1 MGIWRTLSIRIRAV
15 FDRNALNQELDEEVR
30 FHVEQETRANIARGM
45 KPEDAARQAR
55 MDFGGEQS
63 VKEEYRSVRG
73 DSLVESALQDARFGL
88 RMLRRSPGFAIVAA
102 ITLALGLGAN
112 TAMFSVIDAVLLRPL
127 PYADPDRL
135 VRILDANP
143 GKGFAQ
149 FSSSPPNFLDW
160 RAQAQSF
167 TGMAA
172 TTWGTLTLSGNG
184 DAQRLDALFVT
195 PDLFAVLGVN
205 TVLGRTFA
213 AEEGTYGHAKVAI
226 LSFHLWQ
233 QSFGGDRNVLG
244 RTIKLDGEDSAVVGV
259 APPEFR
265 LYGNDVV
272 VPLAFGPD
280 VGKQRGAHFLSVYAR
295 LKPGISLPHAN
306 DEMRT
311 IAARLAAAYPDR
323 DFGWTAYVVEMH
335 ELIVGRVRPAMLILF
350 GAVGFLALIA
360 CANVANLLLSRAV
373 GRQREISVRTA
384 LGATRSRIMRQL
396 LTESFILCVSGA
408 LLGLAI
414 AAGGIHLLRVVG
426 PIDVPR
432 LATVQLNT
440 AVLAFTAG
448 LTLLTTML
456 FGILPALHASRVDV
470 NVGLKSAGRGAA
482 GSRESAR
489 PRKLLVLA
497 ELMLSVMLLTGA
509 GLLIRSFV
517 RLSFTNP
524 GVDTSHVLTFNLSLP
539 AKKYATPERVRD
551 FYDALL
557 TNLRALPGVKD
568 AGAVSGLPLSGYMNS
583 STFSVRGA
591 PVADQDQP
599 SAELRVASRDY
610 FRTIG
615 IPLLRGRAFESSDRP
630 GSPPVALVSETMA
643 RRFWPN
649 GDALGHSI
657 TMGVRIGVANVDL
670 GGEIVGIVGDVR
682 DFGLEIEP
690 TPTVY
695 VLMDIPGTGNMNI
708 VVRTANDPATL
719 VQAARATVAAL
730 DADIPLADP
739 APMETVLAASL
750 EQRRFYM
757 LLLSIFAAV
766 ALSLAGIG
774 LYGVISYS
782 VGQRTQEI
790 GVRMALGAT
799 RGQVLGMILS
809 ESVRLAGAGIATG
822 IIGALALSRLLKGM
836 LVGVSTTDASVFAAA
851 ALGIG
856 VIALAACYVPARRA
870 TTVDPVVALRYE

>member
-1 MGIWRTLSIRIRAV
+1 MGLWRSLSIRIRAV
-15 FDRNALNQELDEEVR
+15 FDRNALNQEMDEEVR
-30 FHVEQETRANIARGM
+30 FHIEHETRANIARGM
-45 KPEDAARQAR
+45 KADEAARQAR
-55 MDFGGEQS
+55 MDFGGEQR
-63 VKEEYRSVRG
+63 VKEELRAVRG
-73 DSLVESALQDARFGL
+73 DSFVESILQDMRFGM

-102 ITLALGLGAN
+102 VTLALGLGAN

-127 PYADPDRL
+127 PFADPDRL
-135 VRILDANP
+135 VRIIDANP
-143 GKGFAQ
+143 SKGFPR
-149 FSSSPPNFLDW
+149 FSSSPPNFMDW

-172 TTWGTLTLSGNG
+172 ATGGTLTLSGSG
-184 DAQRLDALFVT
+184 DAQRLEAFYVT
-195 PDLFAVLGVN
+195 PDLF
-205 TVLGRTFA
+205 TVLGINTVVGRTFTD
-213 AEEGTYGHAKVAI
+213 EEGTYGHDKVAI

-233 QSFGGDRNVLG
+233 QSFGADRNVVG
-244 RTIKLDGEDSAVVGV
+244 HTIKLDGENYVVVGV

-265 LYGNDVV
+265 LGNNDLV
-272 VPLAFGPD
+272 VPLAFGPK
-280 VGKQRGAHFLSVYAR
+280 VATQRGAHFLGVYAR
-295 LKPGISLPHAN
+295 LKPGISLQRAN
-306 DEMRT
+306 DEMKT
-311 IAARLAAAYPDR
+311 IAARLAVAYPDK
-323 DFGWTAYVVEMH
+323 DSGWTAFVMQMH
-335 ELIVGRVRPAMLILF
+335 ELVVGRVRPAMLILF

-373 GRQREISVRTA
+373 GRQRELSIRSA

-408 LLGLAI
+408 LLGMAI
-414 AAGGIHLLRVVG
+414 AAGGIHLLQLVG
-426 PIDVPR
+426 PINVPR

-470 NVGLKSAGRGAA
+470 NVALKSAGRGAA

-497 ELMLSVMLLTGA
+497 ELSLSVMLLTGA

-539 AKKYATPERVRD
+539 QKKYATPERIRD
-551 FYDALL
+551 FYDTLL
-557 TNLRALPGVKD
+557 TNLRALPGVKG
-568 AGAVSGLPLSGYMNS
+568 AGAVSILPLSGDQNS

-591 PVADQDQP
+591 PVAEQNQP

-615 IPLLRGRAFESSDRP
+615 IPVLHGRAFESSDRI
-630 GSPPVALVSETMA
+630 GSPPVVLVSEAMA
-643 RRFWPN
+643 RHFWPN
-649 GDALGHSI
+649 GDALGHFI
-657 TMGVRIGVANVDL
+657 AMGVRPGISNADV

-690 TPTVY
+690 SPTVY
-695 VLMDIPGTGNMNI
+695 VLADIPGSNGMNI
-708 VVRTANDPATL
+708 VVRTSNDPAAL
-719 VQAARATVAAL
+719 VQSARAAVAAL

-739 APMETVLAASL
+739 APMETVLSTSL
-750 EQRRFYM
+750 AQRRFYM
-757 LLLSIFAAV
+757 LLLSIFAAL
-766 ALSLAGIG
+766 ALALAGIG

-809 ESVRLAGAGIATG
+809 QGLRLACAGIAAG
-822 IIGALALSRLLKGM
+822 IIGALALNRLLKGM
-836 LVGVSTTDASVFAAA
+836 LVGVSTTDATVFTFAALSI
-851 ALGIG
+851 AL
-856 VIALAACYVPARRA
+856 IALAACYIPARRA
-870 TTVDPVVALRYE
+870 TAVDPVIALRYE

>member
-1 MGIWRTLSIRIRAV
+1 MGLWRTLSIRMRAV
-15 FDRNALNQELDEEVR
+15 LDRNALNQELNDEVR
-30 FHVEQETRANIARGM
+30 FHIEQETRANIAHGM
-45 KPEDAARQAR
+45 KPEEAARQAR
-55 MDFGGEQS
+55 MDFGGEQR
-63 VKEEYRSVRG
+63 VKEEYRAVRG
-73 DSLVESALQDARFGL
+73 DSFVESALQDARFGL
-88 RMLRRSPGFAIVAA
+88 RMLRRSPGFATVAA

-127 PYADPDRL
+127 PFADPDRL
-135 VRILDANP
+135 VYILDENAS
-143 GKGFAQ
+143 KGFLH
-149 FSSSPPNFLDW
+149 FSSSPANFLDW

-172 TTWGTLTLSGNG
+172 SRGGTLTLTGSG
-184 DAQRLDALFVT
+184 DAQRLRALFVT
-195 PDLFAVLGVN
+195 PDFFPVLGVD
-205 TVLGRTFA
+205 TVVGRTFTT
-213 AEEGTYGHAKVAI
+213 EEGTYGNDKAAI

-233 QSFGGDRNVLG
+233 QSFGSDRSVVG
-244 RTIKLDGEDSAVVGV
+244 RTIKLNGEDYVVVGV
-259 APPEFR
+259 ARPEFR
-265 LYGNDVV
+265 VGNNDVV
-272 VPLAFGPD
+272 VPLAFGPN
-280 VGKQRGAHFLSVYAR
+280 VATQRGAHFLLVYAR
-295 LKPGISLPHAN
+295 LKPGISLQRAN

-311 IAARLAAAYPDR
+311 IAARLAAAYPDK
-323 DFGWTAYVVEMH
+323 DSGWTAYAVQMH
-335 ELIVGRVRPAMLILF
+335 EQVVGHVRPAMLILF

-373 GRQREISVRTA
+373 GRQREISVRAA

-408 LLGLAI
+408 LLGMAI
-414 AAGGIHLLRVVG
+414 AAGGIHLLRLVG
-426 PIDVPR
+426 PIGVPR

-440 AVLAFTAG
+440 TVLAFTAG

-456 FGILPALHASRVDV
+456 FGLLPALHASRVDV
-470 NVGLKSAGRGAA
+470 NAGLKSAGRGAA

-497 ELMLSVMLLTGA
+497 ELTLSVMLLTGA
-509 GLLIRSFV
+509 GLLIRSFA
-517 RLSFTNP
+517 RLSFTDP
-524 GVDTSHVLTFNLSLP
+524 GLDASHVLTFNLSLP
-539 AKKYATPERVRD
+539 TKKYDTPERIRD

-568 AGAVSGLPLSGYMNS
+568 AGAVSILPLSGGQNS
-583 STFSVRGA
+583 STFEVRGV
-591 PVADQDQP
+591 PVAPQIQP

-610 FRTIG
+610 FRSVG
-615 IPLLRGRAFESSDRP
+615 IPLLHGRLFESSDRM
-630 GSPPVALVSETMA
+630 GSPPVVLVSEAMA

-657 TMGVRIGVANVDL
+657 IMGVRPGISNADV

-690 TPTVY
+690 EPTVY
-695 VLMDIPGTGNMNI
+695 VLMDVPGSPYMSI
-708 VVRTANDPATL
+708 VVRTANDPAGL
-719 VQAARATVAAL
+719 VQSARATVAAL
-730 DADIPLADP
+730 DADIPVADP

-750 EQRRFYM
+750 AQRRFYM

-790 GVRMALGAT
+790 GVRIALGAT

-809 ESVRLAGAGIATG
+809 ESLRLAGTGIATG
-822 IIGALALSRLLKGM
+822 ILGALALNRLLKGM
-836 LVGVSTTDASVFAAA
+836 LVGVSTTDASVFTAA

-870 TTVDPVVALRYE
+870 TAVDPVIALRYE

>member
-1 MGIWRTLSIRIRAV
+1 MGLWRTLSIRIRAV
-15 FDRNALNQELDEEVR
+15 FDRNALDHELDEEVR
-30 FHVEQETRANIARGM
+30 FHIEQETRANLARGM
-45 KPEDAARQAR
+45 KPEEAARQAR

-63 VKEEYRSVRG
+63 VKEEYRAVRG

-127 PYADPDRL
+127 PFANPDRL
-135 VRILDANP
+135 VYILDQNP
-143 GKGFAQ
+143 SKGFFRFTA
-149 FSSSPPNFLDW
+149 SPPNFIDW

-172 TTWGTLTLSGNG
+172 TAGGTFTLSGSG
-184 DAQRLDALFVT
+184 DAQRLNALFVT

-205 TVLGRTFA
+205 TVVGRTFTS
-213 AEEGTYGHAKVAI
+213 EEGTYGHDKVAI
-226 LSFHLWQ
+226 LSFRLWQ
-233 QSFGGDRNVLG
+233 QRFGGDRSVLG
-244 RTIKLDGEDSAVVGV
+244 RTIKLDGENYVVVGV
-259 APPEFR
+259 APAEFR
-265 LYGNDVV
+265 LYNNDVV
-272 VPLAFGPD
+272 VPLAFRSD
-280 VGKQRGAHFLSVYAR
+280 VGTQRGAHFLLVYAR
-295 LKPGISLPHAN
+295 LKPGISLQHAN

-311 IAARLAAAYPDR
+311 IAARLAAAYPDK
-323 DFGWTAYVVEMH
+323 DSGWTAYAVQMH
-335 ELIVGRVRPAMLILF
+335 ELVVGRVRPAMLILF

-373 GRQREISVRTA
+373 ARQREISVRTA

-396 LTESFILCVSGA
+396 LTESFALCVSGA
-408 LLGLAI
+408 LLGMAI
-414 AAGGIHLLRVVG
+414 AAGGIHLLRLVG
-426 PIDVPR
+426 PIGVPR
-432 LATVQLNT
+432 LSTVQLNT
-440 AVLAFTAG
+440 AVLVFTAG

-470 NVGLKSAGRGAA
+470 NAGLKSAGRGTVA
-482 GSRESAR
+482 SRESAR

-497 ELMLSVMLLTGA
+497 ELALSIMLLIGA

-517 RLSFTNP
+517 RLTFTNP
-524 GVDTSHVLTFNLSLP
+524 GVDASDVLTFNLSLP
-539 AKKYATPERVRD
+539 TKKYATPERIRD

-568 AGAVSGLPLSGYMNS
+568 AGAVSILPLSGDQNS
-583 STFSVRGA
+583 SSFTIRGA
-591 PVADQDQP
+591 PVAPQDQP

-615 IPLLRGRAFESSDRP
+615 IPLLHGRQFETGDRM
-630 GSPPVALVSETMA
+630 GSPPVVLVSESMA
-643 RRFWPN
+643 RKFWPN
-649 GDALGHSI
+649 GDAIGHFI
-657 TMGVRIGVANVDL
+657 TMGVRPGISHSDV
-670 GGEIVGIVGDVR
+670 GGEIVGIVGDVH
-682 DFGLEIEP
+682 DFGLDIEP

-695 VLMDIPGTGNMNI
+695 VLMDIPGSSEINI
-708 VVRTANDPATL
+708 VVRTTGDPTAL
-719 VQAARATVAAL
+719 VGAARATVAAL
-730 DADIPLADP
+730 DADIPVADP
-739 APMETVLAASL
+739 APMETVLATSL
-750 EQRRFYM
+750 AQRRFYM

-809 ESVRLAGAGIATG
+809 ESLRLAGTGIGVG
-822 IIGALALSRLLKGM
+822 IIGALALNRLLKGM
-836 LVGVSTTDASVFAAA
+836 LVGVSTTDPAVFVVA

-856 VIALAACYVPARRA
+856 VIAIAACFVPARRA
-870 TTVDPVVALRYE
+870 TAVDPVVALRYE

>member
-1 MGIWRTLSIRIRAV
+1 MGLWRTLSIRIRAV

-45 KPEDAARQAR
+45 KPEEAARQAR
-55 MDFGGEQS
+55 MDFGGES
-63 VKEEYRSVRG
+63 VKEEYRVVRG
-73 DSLVESALQDARFGL
+73 DSFVESALQDVRFGL
-88 RMLRRSPGFAIVAA
+88 RMLRRSPGFAMVAA

-127 PYADPDRL
+127 PYSDPDRL
-135 VRILDANP
+135 VLILDENP
-143 GKGFAQ
+143 TKGFTR

-172 TTWGTLTLSGNG
+172 TSGRTLTLSGSG
-184 DAQRLDALFVT
+184 DAQRLKALFVT
-195 PDLFAVLGVN
+195 PEFFAVLGVD
-205 TVLGRTFA
+205 TVVGRTFTT
-213 AEEGTYGHAKVAI
+213 EEGIYGHDKVAI

-233 QSFGGDRNVLG
+233 QSFGGDRSVLG
-244 RTIKLDGEDSAVVGV
+244 RTIKLNGENYVVVGV

-265 LYGNDVV
+265 VGNNDVV

-280 VGKQRGAHFLSVYAR
+280 VGMQRGAHYLLVYAR
-295 LKPGISLPHAN
+295 LKPGISLQHAN
-306 DEMRT
+306 DELKT
-311 IAARLAAAYPDR
+311 IAARLAAIYPDR
-323 DFGWTAYVVEMH
+323 NTGWTAYAVQMH
-335 ELIVGRVRPAMLILF
+335 ELVVGRVRPAMLILF

-373 GRQREISVRTA
+373 GRRREISVRTA
-384 LGATRSRIMRQL
+384 LGATRRRIMRQL

-408 LLGLAI
+408 LLGMAI
-414 AAGGIHLLRVVG
+414 AAGGIHLLRLVG
-426 PIDVPR
+426 PIGVPR

-440 AVLAFTAG
+440 TVLAFTAG
-448 LTLLTTML
+448 LTLLTTLL
-456 FGILPALHASRVDV
+456 FGILPALHTSRVDV
-470 NVGLKSAGRGAA
+470 NVGLKLAGRGAA

-497 ELMLSVMLLTGA
+497 ELALSVMLLTGA

-539 AKKYATPERVRD
+539 QKKYATPERIRD

-568 AGAVSGLPLSGYMNS
+568 AGAISVLPLSGGQNS

-591 PVADQDQP
+591 PVPPQDQP

-610 FRTIG
+610 FRTVG
-615 IPLLRGRAFESSDRP
+615 IPLLRGRGFDSSDRL
-630 GSPPVALVSETMA
+630 GSPPVVLVSETMA

-657 TMGVRIGVANVDL
+657 TMGVRPGVSNADV
-670 GGEIVGIVGDVR
+670 GGEIVGIVGDVH
-682 DFGLEIEP
+682 DFGLDIEP

-695 VLMDIPGTGNMNI
+695 VLMDIPGSSYMNM
-708 VVRTANDPATL
+708 VVRTASDPAAL
-719 VQAARATVAAL
+719 VQSARATVAAL

-739 APMETVLAASL
+739 APMETVLETSL
-750 EQRRFYM
+750 AQRRFYM

-766 ALSLAGIG
+766 ALALAGIG

-790 GVRMALGAT
+790 GVRIALGAT
-799 RGQVLGMILS
+799 RGQVLGMIFS
-809 ESVRLAGAGIATG
+809 ESLRLAVAGIATG
-822 IIGALALSRLLKGM
+822 IIGALVLNRLLKGM
-836 LVGVSTTDASVFAAA
+836 LVGVSTTDASVFTAA
-851 ALGIG
+851 ALAIG

-870 TTVDPVVALRYE
+870 IAVDPVVALRYE